1 MSVIKT
7 SLINSNHFTLAIKT
21 HTIKQKLKFVN
32 FVKTEEEKRILLKI
46 KKNKNITRGLDENSN
61 WIFQLIFWKRLQK
74 IIINIQYNFN

>member
-46 KKNKNITRGLDENSN
+46 KTQC
-61 WIFQLIFWKRLQK
+61 F
-74 IIINIQYNFN
+74 

>member
-21 HTIKQKLKFVN
+21 RTIKQKLKFVN

-61 WIFQLIFWKRLQK
+61 
-74 IIINIQYNFN
+74 